1 MAEGRLRAEWKQT
14 SSIMAL
20 LANCHGVKKEPGDY
34 DPFKQA
40 EPPLM
45 VSVGDMKNI
54 FLKGKRQGV
63 KR

>member
-1 MAEGRLRAEWKQT
+1 MAEGRLRAEWVQT

-20 LANCHGVKKEPGDY
+20 MANCHGVQKEPSDY

-45 VSVGDMKNI
+45 VGVGVMKNL
-54 FLKGKRQGV
+54 FVKGKR
-63 KR
+63 